1 MINVSHFILSMH
13 AMYMNQHALSVTQ
26 TIGVYC
32 LRLVGVLNII
42 HKISNNQLCPNW
54 ALLLISWEG
63 LEEHIL
69 KEDLHFPFGN
79 LKHKL

>member
-32 LRLVGVLNII
+32 LCLVGVLNIV
-42 HKISNNQLCPNW
+42 HKISNNKLCPNW
-54 ALLLISWEG
+54 ALL
-63 LEEHIL
+63 
-69 KEDLHFPFGN
+69 
-79 LKHKL
+79 